1 MLKLENITISINNN
15 TILKPFST
23 HLEKGDFVVIIGH
36 NGSGKSTLLNSI
48 SGKIK
53 TTNGKI
59 LLKSIPIQSLNK
71 RERSKLISSLD
82 QNPEKNCVPS
92 LTVKENIALALLKEK
107 KASLKNGLSIIK
119 NSKVVKQINELFNDE
134 NILDKKMSE
143 LSGGQRQLIA
153 FLMATAILP
162 KILILDEPTAAL
174 DPKSSIKMAKLIDES
189 TQKHKHIT
197 LMVTHDIQKA
207 KQFGNK
213 LWIVKN
219 GRIKQISKKE
229 KTFSHEEIQHML
241 N

>member
-1 MLKLENITISINNN
+1 MPEEV
-15 TILKPFST
+15 ILKFDEVLFEYVERKPILDEVSFTVRTGSKLT
-23 HLEKGDFVVIIGH
+23 LMGQ
-36 NGSGKSTLLNSI
+36 NGAGKSTLLNSI

-162 KILILDEPTAAL
+162 KILILDEPTDGFSAEQL
-174 DPKSSIKMAKLIDES
+174 QRLRDCLESIGL
-189 TQKHKHIT
+189 
-197 LMVTHDIQKA
+197 
-207 KQFGNK
+207 
-213 LWIVKN
+213 
-219 GRIKQISKKE
+219 KQIIIV
-229 KTFSHEEIQHML
+229 SHEAMMEGFVNHIINVEKRSGVSLVTQ
-241 N
+241 